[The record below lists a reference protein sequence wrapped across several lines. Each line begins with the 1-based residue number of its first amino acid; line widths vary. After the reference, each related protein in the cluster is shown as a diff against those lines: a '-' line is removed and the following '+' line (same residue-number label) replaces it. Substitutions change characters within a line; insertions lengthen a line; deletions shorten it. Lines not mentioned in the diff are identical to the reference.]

1 MELYERIRQDHA
13 RGVEGIRRL
22 AREHRCHRREVRQAL
37 ASAVPAPRRQTARA
51 RPVLGP
57 WLDAIDAMLAA
68 DRKAPRKQR
77 HTAHRIWVRLTEM
90 GATVAEITV
99 RQYVHKRRREL
110 YGVTEVMVPQ
120 HHEPGR
126 EAEVDLSESVVEFPD
141 ACEKVFFFHMRA
153 CRSGKTIHWPLHSLT
168 QQAFLEA
175 HTIAF
180 EHFGGVFDVVRY
192 DNLKLA
198 VRKVLR
204 GRNRLECDRFVLL
217 RSHYQFTAE
226 FCQPG
231 LRGAHE
237 KGGVEGEIGYFRRN
251 YLVPI
256 PKVGDWHHLI
266 DLCAFA
272 YGDEEKRHLD
282 GRVASIAELWEEE
295 RTTLRPLPAER
306 FDTAIP
312 TSGRVD
318 PKGRVNIL
326 RNRYSV
332 PVSLVGLIVE
342 GKVTSGMVV
351 LSHKGKEVGRHQR
364 AYGIGADRLEL
375 DHYLEVLRYKPRAL
389 AGSIPLRQAIA
400 DGTFPIP
407 YIKLYE
413 EMERRHGRS
422 EGARQMVDL
431 LFLHRQ
437 YGAPAVL
444 MAVEEALAAGTY
456 DFAAVALIL
465 RRAAEPPPVTTRPSL
480 QLIHEPL
487 VPIPDCRQYDQLLK
501 KGKNK

>member
-1 MELYERIRQDHA
+1 MELYERIRLDHA
-13 RGVEGIRRL
+13 HGVEGIRRL

-37 ASAVPAPRRQTARA
+37 ASAIPPSRKKTARA
-51 RPVLGP
+51 RPKLGP

-77 HTAHRIWVRLTEM
+77 HTSRRIWIRLTEM

-110 YGVTEVMVPQ
+110 YGVKEVMVPQ

-126 EAEVDLSESVVEFPD
+126 EAEVDLSESLVEFPD
-141 ACEKVFFFHMRA
+141 AREKVFFFHMRA
-153 CRSGKTIHWPLHSLT
+153 CSSGKTFHWPLHSLT

-175 HTIAF
+175 HVIAF
-180 EHFGGVFDVVRY
+180 EHFGGVFDVIRY

-204 GRNRLECDRFVLL
+204 GRKRLECERFVLL
-217 RSHYQFTAE
+217 RSHYRFTAE

-256 PKVGDWHHLI
+256 PEVGDWHHLI
-266 DLCAFA
+266 DVCGFA
-272 YGDEEKRHLD
+272 SLGEEERHLD
-282 GRVASIAELWEEE
+282 GRNASIGESWAEE
-295 RTTLRPLPAER
+295 RKHLRPLPAEK

-318 PKGRVNIL
+318 PKGRVNVL
-326 RNRYSV
+326 RSRYSV
-332 PVSLVGLIVE
+332 PVSLAGLIVE
-342 GKVTSGMVV
+342 GRVTSGMVI
-351 LSHKGKEVGRHQR
+351 LSHRGKEVGRHQR
-364 AYGIGADRLEL
+364 AYGIGGDRLEL

-400 DGTFPIP
+400 DGSFPIP
-407 YIKLYE
+407 YVKLYY
-413 EMERRHGRS
+413 EMERRHGVS

-465 RRAAEPPPVTTRPSL
+465 RGAAEPPPATTRPSL
-480 QLIHEPL
+480 QLLHEPV
-487 VPIPDCRQYDQLLK
+487 VPIPSCRQYDQLLK
-501 KGKNK
+501 KGKQK